1 MRRLAILAVS
11 ILMLAAVP
19 AASARTTDAYDAPT
33 ASGLCEAFFG
43 VSAGPEP
50 LSACQWDMRY
60 IDANA
65 SSRARA
71 TGDGVKVGVID
82 GGIDFNHPDLDNIDV
97 GLSCSFIFSTT
108 PTADPSEVANGDCS
122 NKAAVQDLQGHGTHV
137 ATTIAGAL
145 DGTGIVGVA
154 PDATIVG
161 LKACTI
167 IGFCFVDS
175 VAAALRYAGDQHLD
189 VVNLS
194 LFADPYLYY
203 CSNDA
208 GQRAMYQEMKDAAKY
223 AQQRGVVVVAAAGNE
238 LHDLGHPVTDEI
250 SPDWPPDTAESRR
263 IHNNCRVAP
272 AELPGVVTVSALRRE
287 HAGGLLQRRL
297 PDRRH
302 RPGRRRRPDAG
313 HDVRPHP
320 GRLVEHRRDRLVGVL
335 RCHRPSRPRR
345 RRSIRVDQ
353 RDVDGVTARRRCRR
367 VDHREPPG
375 LEPGS
380 RGGRSAVH
388 RDADGL
394 PEPSRSEPPPLLWRS
409 WQHDVL
415 RGGHGERPGG
425 SLEVDR
431 SLREPEGRAAG
442 PRRPFSMSGTRQ
454 REPSLQA
461 ITASLLRRHWEWRR
475 RDEPSWTVVQ
485 PASWAHDHAHSSGRR
500 H

>member
-1 MRRLAILAVS
+1 MLVHLQHDADRR
-11 ILMLAAVP
+11 
-19 AASARTTDAYDAPT
+19 
-33 ASGLCEAFFG
+33 
-43 VSAGPEP
+43 
-50 LSACQWDMRY
+50 
-60 IDANA
+60 
-65 SSRARA
+65 
-71 TGDGVKVGVID
+71 
-82 GGIDFNHPDLDNIDV
+82 
-97 GLSCSFIFSTT
+97 
-108 PTADPSEVANGDCS
+108 PSEVANGDCS

-272 AELPGVVTVSALRRE
+272 AELPGVVTVSASGVNTL
-287 HAGGLLQRRL
+287 AGYSNVGT
-297 PDRRH
+297 PIDVTA
-302 RPGRRRRPDAG
+302 PGGDAAQT
-313 HDVRPHP
+313 P
-320 GRLVEHRRDRLVGVL
+320 GTTFGRILAGWSSTDATGSWEFFAATGRAVL
-335 RCHRPSRPRR
+335 DDGGRYV
-345 RRSIRVDQ
+345 VDQ

-388 RDADGL
+388 RDADGV
-394 PEPSRSEPPPLLWRS
+394 PEPSRSEPPALLWRS
-409 WQHDVL
+409 WQHDLL

-425 SLEVDR
+425 SLEV
-431 SLREPEGRAAG
+431 G
-442 PRRPFSMSGTRQ
+442 PFAPRT
-454 REPSLQA
+454 
-461 ITASLLRRHWEWRR
+461 
-475 RDEPSWTVVQ
+475 
-485 PASWAHDHAHSSGRR
+485 
-500 H
+500 